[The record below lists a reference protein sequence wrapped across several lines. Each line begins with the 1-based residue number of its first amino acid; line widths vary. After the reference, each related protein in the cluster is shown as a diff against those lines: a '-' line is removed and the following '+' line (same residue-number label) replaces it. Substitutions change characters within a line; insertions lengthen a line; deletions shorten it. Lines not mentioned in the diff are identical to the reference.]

1 MEPAKLTNPALAAA
15 SAAPAPAPAAVLI
28 MVEGGQYREL
38 AGVATD
44 AVLEMRVTALLN
56 ALQQD
61 GIFAKALAGVMLD
74 RCTVTVATSA
84 SEEAPSAAEEAASR
98 ALKGAVTLGRLA
110 AGTLAA
116 DELAPAAAAAVAGGR
131 PYYLYVRVCPQAP
144 HRNVGAGGG
153 GGGEQPLCE
162 SAQVRQGSGRPIGA
176 PIPCPP
182 RTRRARAHTH
192 PAHTV

>member
-1 MEPAKLTNPALAAA
+1 
-15 SAAPAPAPAAVLI
+15 
-28 MVEGGQYREL
+28 MVDGGQYTVVDRSALRMHRTELLKALAHGDFAEQL
-38 AGVATD
+38 AGV
-44 AVLEMRVTALLN
+44 VLT
-56 ALQQD
+56 Q
-61 GIFAKALAGVMLD
+61 
-74 RCTVTVATSA
+74 CTVTVAASA

-162 SAQVRQGSGRPIGA
+162 SAQVRQG
-176 PIPCPP
+176 
-182 RTRRARAHTH
+182 
-192 PAHTV
+192 